1 MPAGTTGAAVPA
13 SRPLVDLVG
22 HWATT
27 RPDAPAYTFVDYD
40 AAPDGLPHTLTW
52 ADLHDRATALA
63 ARLSRV
69 TAPGDRVAVLAPTG
83 LPYVISLVAA
93 WYAGTIAVPL
103 FSPDLPGHA
112 DRLAAS
118 YADCGPAAVL
128 TVAAER
134 DRVAEFVEASGCP
147 AQVLAAD
154 DDLPVVPGWT
164 RRAAAWDDVAYLQYT
179 SGSTR
184 SPAGVEVSHRNLA
197 ANVEQI
203 DARLIAGHPQPHAVN
218 WLPLFHDMGLL
229 ASVAVPLRYGA
240 ESVLLDPVAF
250 LMRPARWLRLMSGRP
265 DAYAAAPNFAYDY
278 VVRRVGTAEL
288 SGLDL
293 SGVFLFLNG
302 AEPVRPSTV
311 DLFVEALAPAGLDP
325 RAVSPGYGLAEA
337 TLFVASGRTDEPART
352 GRFDREALAA
362 GLAAP
367 ARPGSAPVSTVASC
381 GTPAGQLV
389 AIVDAERGALPAGR
403 VGEIWLHGPNVARGY
418 WRQPDRTAQ
427 TFGAVLARP
436 LPGQPT
442 SGWLRTGD
450 LGLLHDGELYVTGRL
465 KDLIVVA
472 GTNHYPQDIEATVAA
487 VSPALGRPAAFAV
500 TVDGEERAVVVVDRS
515 RRVPAHEVR
524 ADAVVRDI
532 RHAIWSGHRLALH
545 DVVVT
550 EPGGVPRTTSGKT
563 SRTACRERWL
573 AGDLDPVTAAAV
585 AGN

>member
-1 MPAGTTGAAVPA
+1 MAGAPPRDAGPAG
-13 SRPLVDLVG
+13 RPLVDLVC

-40 AAPDGLPHTLTW
+40 TTPDGLPRTTTW
-52 ADLHDRATALA
+52 ADLHARATALA
-63 ARLSRV
+63 ARLSRI
-69 TAPGDRVAVLAPTG
+69 TRPGDRVAILAPSG
-83 LPYVISLVAA
+83 LPYVTSLVAA

-112 DRLAAS
+112 DRLTAS

-128 TVAAER
+128 TVAADR
-134 DRVAEFVEASGCP
+134 GRVANFVEASGCP
-147 AQVLAAD
+147 APVLAAD
-154 DDLPVVPGWT
+154 DDLPVPLGWS
-164 RRAAAWDDVAYLQYT
+164 RRPAGWDDIAYLQYT

-184 SPAGVEVSHRNLA
+184 SPAGVEISHRNLA
-197 ANVEQI
+197 ANVDQI
-203 DARLIAGHPQPHAVN
+203 DDRLISPRPAPHGVT

-229 ASVAVPLRYGA
+229 AGIAVPLRYGA

-278 VVRRVGTAEL
+278 VLRRVGPAEL
-288 SGLDL
+288 RDLDL
-293 SGVFLFLNG
+293 SGTFLFLNG

-311 DLFVEALAPAGLDP
+311 DLFAEALAPAGLDP

-337 TLFVASGRTDEPART
+337 TLFVASGRTDEPPAT
-352 GRFDREALAA
+352 ARFDREQLAV
-362 GLAAP
+362 GIAAP
-367 ARPGSAPVSTVASC
+367 ARPGTPASTVASC
-381 GTPAGQLV
+381 GPPAGQLI
-389 AIVDAERGALPAGR
+389 AIVDPERGALPAGR
-403 VGEIWLHGPNVARGY
+403 VGEIWLRGPNVARGY
-418 WRQPDRTAQ
+418 WRQPGRTAQ

-436 LPGQPT
+436 LPGQPA

-500 TVDGEERAVVVVDRS
+500 TVDGDERAVVVVERS
-515 RRVPAHEVR
+515 RRVPADELR
-524 ADAVVRDI
+524 PDALARDI
-532 RHAIWSGHRLALH
+532 RHAVWSGHRLALH
-545 DVVVT
+545 GVVLT
-550 EPGGVPRTTSGKT
+550 EPGEVPRTTSGKT
-563 SRTACRERWL
+563 SRTACRQRWL
-573 AGDLDPVTAAAV
+573 TGGFTPVGAAAV
-585 AGN
+585 AGS